1 MPDRRRTKDPHSDG
15 RLDEA
20 APAMSGSDG
29 ETPFGASAGSLTGV
43 GGTFA
48 AEAAALGVD
57 TGALGGEP
65 PPDSDGPPTPPASP
79 LRRSP
84 DAPAGAAGA
93 AKPGGSGRA

>member
-1 MPDRRRTKDPHSDG
+1 MTDRRRTKDPGSG
-15 RLDEA
+15 RPDEA
-20 APAMSGSDG
+20 APAMSGSGG
-29 ETPFGASAGSLTGV
+29 ETPFGASAGSVTGV

-65 PPDSDGPPTPPASP
+65 PPDSGGPPTPPASP
-79 LRRSP
+79 PRRGR
-84 DAPAGAAGA
+84 DAQTGSAGA